1 MSDFTYVPSYQTAVV
16 DEHKTLVAQFG
27 NGYKQES
34 PDGIN
39 PVREVW
45 RMVFDNITRTDG
57 DAIRAFFRAR
67 VGQPFTWTPPG
78 GSEGKYKLRG
88 EVTMPFQGPTVVS
101 LSFVLEQHFG
111 P

>member
-1 MSDFTYVPSYQTAVV
+1 MSDFTYTPSYQSRVEE
-16 DEHKTLVAQFG
+16 EHRTVAAQFG
-27 NGYKQES
+27 GGYMQEA

-45 RMVFDNITRTDG
+45 SVGFDNIPRATG
-57 DAIRAFFRAR
+57 DDIRAFFRAR

-88 EVTMPFQGPTVVS
+88 NVSMVFTGGTTVS
-101 LSFVLEQHFG
+101 LAFVLAQHFG